1 MSEFEKEKKELE
13 KKDITFRFENNPNKY
28 ALQIDFTKNS
38 PSLEEQQRK
47 FLESKSKEFN
57 LTNYGM
63 YNLFEIKSGMFITKK
78 TDLEIYPEGTIFI
91 MKNCI
96 CKSNK
101 SEND

>member
-13 KKDITFRFENNPNKY
+13 KKEITFRFENNPNKY
-28 ALQIDFTKNS
+28 VFQIDFTKNS
-38 PSLEEQQRK
+38 LNLEEQQKK
-47 FLESKSKEFN
+47 FLESKSIEFN